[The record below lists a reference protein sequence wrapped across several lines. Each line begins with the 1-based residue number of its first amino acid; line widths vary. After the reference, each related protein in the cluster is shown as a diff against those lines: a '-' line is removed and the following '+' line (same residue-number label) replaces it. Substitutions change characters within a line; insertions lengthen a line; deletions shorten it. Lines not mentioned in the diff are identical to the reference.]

1 MMMMM
6 MLMKYISGLMTTQF
20 VTIDHNTT
28 AGETAR
34 SSPHYIFQSKCIPLL
49 VNTHFAMTPKINL
62 EIAMIQL
69 FPH

>member
-6 MLMKYISGLMTTQF
+6 MMMNYISRLMTTQF

-28 AGETAR
+28 AGEQ
-34 SSPHYIFQSKCIPLL
+34 PKCIL
-49 VNTHFAMTPKINL
+49 VNTHLAMTSKINL

-69 FPH
+69 FSLM

>member
-6 MLMKYISGLMTTQF
+6 MMMNYISGLMTTQF

-28 AGETAR
+28 AGETAKMYFGKY
-34 SSPHYIFQSKCIPLL
+34 SFSND
-49 VNTHFAMTPKINL
+49 VKINL

-69 FPH
+69 FTH